1 MSSDTAGTGRLD
13 TGQTPQSEQLER
25 LHPDVVN
32 VWRIKQGLA
41 AGLILLGALVYDVTN
56 IFDETR
62 ALPLFLLSGAAFVLG
77 IAFLVY
83 IPRLRYR
90 FWRYAL
96 RTDELV
102 LRYGVINRVMTIVPL
117 MRIQHLDVS
126 QDVVEREF
134 DLGKLIVHTA
144 GTRSSTVVVPGLEL
158 DLAERLRDDM
168 RDLIID
174 EAL

>member
-1 MSSDTAGTGRLD
+1 MNSRISSTDHPHSDLIAD
-13 TGQTPQSEQLER
+13 PEHLEK
-25 LHPDVVN
+25 LHPDVVK

-41 AGLILLGALVYDVTN
+41 AGLILLGALIYDVTN
-56 IFDETR
+56 IFDESR
-62 ALPLFLLSGAAFVLG
+62 AIPLFLLSGAVLMFG
-77 IAFLVY
+77 IAFLVF

-96 RTDELV
+96 RTDELY
-102 LRYGVINRVMTIVPL
+102 LCYGVINRVRTIVPL

-144 GTRSSTVVVPGLEL
+144 GTRSSTVIVPGLEL

-168 RDLIID
+168 KAFIID

>member
-1 MSSDTAGTGRLD
+1 MTNENVDPVMDPEPL
-13 TGQTPQSEQLER
+13 EQ
-25 LHPDVVN
+25 LHPDVVK

-41 AGLILLGALVYDVTN
+41 AGLILLGALIYDVTN
-56 IFDETR
+56 IFDDTR
-62 ALPLFLLSGAAFVLG
+62 AIPLFLLSGIVLVAA
-77 IAFLVY
+77 IAVLVY

-102 LRYGVINRVMTIVPL
+102 LRYGVINRVRTIVPL

-144 GTRSSTVVVPGLEL
+144 GTRSSTVVVPGLDL

-168 RDLIID
+168 KALIID

>member
-1 MSSDTAGTGRLD
+1 MNHPHADLIADPEHL
-13 TGQTPQSEQLER
+13 EQ
-25 LHPDVVN
+25 LHPDVVK

-41 AGLILLGALVYDVTN
+41 AGLILLGALIYDVTN
-56 IFDETR
+56 IFDDSR
-62 ALPLFLLSGAAFVLG
+62 AVPLFLLTGTVLVLG
-77 IAFLVY
+77 IVFLVF

-96 RTDELV
+96 RRDELY
-102 LRYGVINRVMTIVPL
+102 LCYGVVNRVRTIVPL

-144 GTRSSTVVVPGLEL
+144 GTRSSTVIVPGLDL

-168 RDLIID
+168 KAFIID

>member
-1 MSSDTAGTGRLD
+1 MMSEISRTDHPHSDLVAE
-13 TGQTPQSEQLER
+13 SEHLEQ
-25 LHPDVVN
+25 LHPDVVK
-32 VWRIKQGLA
+32 VWRIKQGLV
-41 AGLILLGALVYDVTN
+41 AGVILLGALVYDVTN

-62 ALPLFLLSGAAFVLG
+62 AIPLFLLSGAVLAAA
-77 IAFLVY
+77 IAVLVF

-96 RTDELV
+96 RKDELV
-102 LRYGVINRVMTIVPL
+102 LRYGVINRVRTIVPL

-126 QDVVEREF
+126 QDVVEREY

-144 GTRSSTVVVPGLEL
+144 GTRSSTVIVPGLEL

-168 RDLIID
+168 KALIID

>member
-1 MSSDTAGTGRLD
+1 MNSEISRTDHPHSDLIAD
-13 TGQTPQSEQLER
+13 PEHLEH
-25 LHPDVVN
+25 LHPDVVK

-41 AGLILLGALVYDVTN
+41 GGLILLGALVYDITN
-56 IFDETR
+56 IFDESR
-62 ALPLFLLSGAAFVLG
+62 ALPLFLLSGAVFVLA
-77 IAFLVY
+77 IAFLTLV
-83 IPRLRYR
+83 PRLRYR

-96 RTDELV
+96 RPDELY
-102 LRYGVINRVMTIVPL
+102 LRYGVVNRVQTIVPL

-144 GTRSSTVVVPGLEL
+144 GTRSSTVVVPGLDL

-168 RDLIID
+168 KAFIID